1 MSSDLECVGERRL
14 LKFWFV
20 GLALA
25 AQPSSS
31 TAGTQQESCR
41 VSTRALLCCGAGTV
55 AVGNASRGLLSVPFV
70 APQRQHPIPTA
81 ALIIDKDVC

>member
-1 MSSDLECVGERRL
+1 MSSDLECVGERKL

-20 GLALA
+20 GWHW
-25 AQPSSS
+25 QPSPASS

-41 VSTRALLCCGAGTV
+41 VSTRALLCCGAGMV